1 MIWFRGD
8 FALRTMSSLHWTL
21 DLEKALAN
29 LIGQSITTLVK
40 GATATDDETQLRKWL
55 DSKLLSGGIDDAP
68 TGLELRRKEF
78 LEELIALPSEGE
90 SEAVILATY
99 MHRHITAKKPLA
111 ALGGELGTTCS
122 RFCWNGVLVDAGV
135 VVNYYYYWLTTWLKN
150 AVAKVERAAVA
161 VLLKH
166 NQLINEAM
174 TFALWLTN
182 NPSALEVADK
192 APLPPSLQMVWEVAY
207 EVRSWLVQQQHKR
220 RLAQKEGDAEI
231 RYSLPTT
238 SWVTNL
244 SFPL

>member
-1 MIWFRGD
+1 
-8 FALRTMSSLHWTL
+8 MSSLHWTL

-111 ALGGELGTTCS
+111 ALGGELGITCS
-122 RFCWNGVLVDAGV
+122 RFCLDSV
-135 VVNYYYYWLTTWLKN
+135 VPFV
-150 AVAKVERAAVA
+150 
-161 VLLKH
+161 
-166 NQLINEAM
+166 
-174 TFALWLTN
+174 
-182 NPSALEVADK
+182 
-192 APLPPSLQMVWEVAY
+192 
-207 EVRSWLVQQQHKR
+207 
-220 RLAQKEGDAEI
+220 
-231 RYSLPTT
+231 
-238 SWVTNL
+238 
-244 SFPL
+244 